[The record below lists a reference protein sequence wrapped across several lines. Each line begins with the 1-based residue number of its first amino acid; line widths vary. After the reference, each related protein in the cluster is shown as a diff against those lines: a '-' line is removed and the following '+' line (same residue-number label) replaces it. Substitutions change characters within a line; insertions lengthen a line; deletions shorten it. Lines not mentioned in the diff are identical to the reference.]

1 MTQTLRPPRSGTR
14 RPRRSVAQRRLALLR
29 VMILVV
35 GLTIA
40 ARMLWMQTAQ
50 APQYQAQA
58 EIAQTDVV
66 AIPAARG
73 DILDRTGRIL
83 AGNRT
88 AYQVVVDQT
97 ADSDVLDRV
106 ARLAGVPVDELSAR
120 MLVCGQPDAQPGT
133 CYRGLPGEPVPVLTD
148 VPIPQALAISDAG
161 LPEVSVQEVAVRDY
175 PSAANAAHVLG
186 YLGENEGKA
195 GLEAQY
201 DDSLRGT
208 PGEARREMSRE
219 GQPQRDVVVQ
229 PEAGKTLVTSLD
241 IDTQRVAERAL
252 RKAVR
257 SARAEGYKATGGSV
271 VVMDADTGAVRALA
285 SYPTYDPNIWARGL
299 TDDQYASL
307 TEDESGRPLVFRPT
321 QALAPPASTFKSLTT
336 VAASNAGFDLKGTYD
351 CPASVVIGGQ
361 VFRNYESRAYGPVSL
376 AQALSVSCDSVFYR
390 LGYQM
395 WKRDGGLAG
404 ADAAEDVVRTAR
416 SFGLGS
422 ATGIDVPGEA
432 GGSIPDRAQVLS
444 EYEQRRDDY
453 CRRAKIGYPEESNR
467 ARAKL
472 LKSYAKEY
480 CRSGYEYRAGD
491 ALNTAIG
498 QGRTLVTPLQMAT
511 AYAAIANGG
520 TVVTPHLGVQLRGDG
535 TTAIEPAP
543 QGRADA
549 DRATLSYV
557 RKALA
562 TTTVTGTASGAF
574 LGFPLEQ
581 YPVAAKTGTA
591 EVAGKQSTS
600 WFASFAPAD
609 DPQYVVVV
617 NVDQGGLGAATSGP
631 VARAVYEQVFGI
643 ER

>member
-1 MTQTLRPPRSGTR
+1 MTQTLPPVDAAARRAKRS
-14 RPRRSVAQRRLALLR
+14 PAQRRLALLR
-29 VMILVV
+29 VVILAV

-40 ARMLWMQTAQ
+40 ARMVWMQTAQ
-50 APQYQAQA
+50 SAQYQAKAQ
-58 EIAQTDVV
+58 IAQTDVV
-66 AIPAARG
+66 AVPAARG
-73 DILDRTGRIL
+73 DIVDRTGRIL

-97 ADSDVLDRV
+97 VDSEVLDRL
-106 ARLAGVPVDELSAR
+106 AQLAGVPVDDLSAR
-120 MLVCGQPDAQPGT
+120 MIVCGQPDAQPGA

-148 VPIPQALAISDAG
+148 VPVRRALAISDAG
-161 LPEVSVQEVAVRDY
+161 LEEVSVQQVAVRDY

-186 YLGENEGKA
+186 YLGEGEGRS

-201 DDSLRGT
+201 DDVLRGT
-208 PGEARREMSRE
+208 PGEARRELSRE
-219 GQPQRDVVVQ
+219 GQARRDIVQQ
-229 PEAGKTLVTSLD
+229 PEAGRTLVTSLD

-257 SARAEGYKATGGSV
+257 AARAEGYKAIGGSV
-271 VVMDADTGAVRALA
+271 VVMDVDTGAVRALA
-285 SYPTYDPNIWARGL
+285 SYPTYDPNIWAAGV
-299 TDDQYASL
+299 TDDQYAAL
-307 TEDESGRPLVFRPT
+307 TAKKSGRPLVFRPT

-351 CPASVVIGGQ
+351 CPSSVVIGGQ
-361 VFRNYESRAYGPVSL
+361 VFRNYESRAYGPISL

-395 WKRDGGLAG
+395 WKRDGGLDG

-432 GGSIPDRAQVLS
+432 GGSIPDREQVRS
-444 EYEQRRDDY
+444 EYEQQRDDY
-453 CRRAKIGYPEESNR
+453 CRRAKTGYPEEPDR

-472 LKSYAKEY
+472 LKSYAKDY
-480 CRSGYEYRAGD
+480 CRSGYQYRAGD
-491 ALNTAIG
+491 AMNTAIG

-535 TTAIEPAP
+535 STDIEPTP
-543 QGRADA
+543 RGRADA

-574 LGFPLEQ
+574 LGFPLAE